1 VRWRINARSRIRKNS
16 GITKAPGRGTASGI
30 QIHVD
35 GAGSDPRP
43 ALREIVALIEQHRLR
58 VPIWRTFP
66 LAQTAAALDASNT
79 GHLNGKIVVL
89 P

>member
-1 VRWRINARSRIRKNS
+1 MGLMAHAHSL
-16 GITKAPGRGTASGI
+16 GIK
-30 QIHVD
+30 Q
-35 GAGSDPRP
+35 
-43 ALREIVALIEQHRLR
+43 QRLR

-66 LAQTAAALDASNT
+66 LAQTAAALDASIT